1 MTWVCQVPRVKCRVK
16 NRLSLEELIVA
27 RVAPCGANKPF
38 SLPKES
44 DLGMIPSVTRVSAK
58 GEGLTKRPATIGA
71 ALSAVLSR
79 SLIDECPP
87 GR

>member
-1 MTWVCQVPRVKCRVK
+1 MQGSFRAK
-16 NRLSLEELIVA
+16 LINPS
-27 RVAPCGANKPF
+27 RYQM
-38 SLPKES
+38 ES

-71 ALSAVLSR
+71 VLSAVLSR